1 MKTSTNFWMRSITPE
16 AKIPTPND
24 KVLLDTDVYS
34 YLMKAGDKRGDPYRR
49 HVEGSLVAVSFVT
62 VGELLFGAIRK
73 KWGQDRL
80 EDLKQRLRTVV
91 IVPYDYEICT
101 TYARLKANLESHG
114 KSVTANDNDLWIA
127 ACAVRHSIPLVSN
140 NRRHFQAIS
149 ELLLISEAPLIGE
162 VEVIQG
168 KITFEPK
175 GNTATEVQRPSEQS
189 PSPSDQKH
197 S

>member
-1 MKTSTNFWMRSITPE
+1 MKSITPE
-16 AKIPTPND
+16 AETLTPND

-49 HVEGSLVAVSFVT
+49 QVEGNLVAVSFVT
-62 VGELLFGAIRK
+62 VGELLFGEIRK
-73 KWGQDRL
+73 KWGPNRL

-101 TYARLKANLESHG
+101 TYARLKANLESRG

-127 ACAVRHSIPLVSN
+127 ACAVRHSIPLLSN

-175 GNTATEVQRPSEQS
+175 GGAATESQQPSKRS
-189 PSPSDQKH
+189 DSPSDEKH